1 MKQLIG
7 YYNEQ
12 GKYIEELV
20 DIIEKTKEDII
31 KEKEE
36 MLNTLIISTFF
47 IFSKTHYCFILSMTN

>member
-1 MKQLIG
+1 MKTLIG

-20 DIIEKTKEDII
+20 DIVEKTKEELI

-36 MLNTLIISTFF
+36 MLLVITKEIENL
-47 IFSKTHYCFILSMTN
+47 KEL

>member
-1 MKQLIG
+1 MKTLIG

-20 DIIEKTKEDII
+20 NIVEKTNEELI

-36 MLNTLIISTFF
+36 M
-47 IFSKTHYCFILSMTN
+47 ILVITEEIKNLKEL

>member
-12 GKYIEELV
+12 GKYIEKLV

-36 MLNTLIISTFF
+36 MLSVLTEEIKNL
-47 IFSKTHYCFILSMTN
+47 KEL

>member
-1 MKQLIG
+1 MKTLIG

-20 DIIEKTKEDII
+20 NIVERTNEELI

-36 MLNTLIISTFF
+36 KEEM
-47 IFSKTHYCFILSMTN
+47 ILVITEEIKNLKEL

>member
-1 MKQLIG
+1 MKTLIG

-20 DIIEKTKEDII
+20 NIVKKTNEELI

-36 MLNTLIISTFF
+36 M
-47 IFSKTHYCFILSMTN
+47 ILVITKEIENLKEL

>member
-1 MKQLIG
+1 MKKLIG

-20 DIIEKTKEDII
+20 DIIEKTKEEII

-36 MLNTLIISTFF
+36 MLLRLTEEIENL
-47 IFSKTHYCFILSMTN
+47 KKL

>member
-1 MKQLIG
+1 MKALIG

-20 DIIEKTKEDII
+20 NIVERTTEDSI

-36 MLNTLIISTFF
+36 M
-47 IFSKTHYCFILSMTN
+47 ILFLTEEIKNLKEL

>member
-12 GKYIEELV
+12 GKYIEKLV

-36 MLNTLIISTFF
+36 MLSVLTKEIENL
-47 IFSKTHYCFILSMTN
+47 KEL

>member
-12 GKYIEELV
+12 GKYIEKLV
-20 DIIEKTKEDII
+20 NIVEKTNEELI

-36 MLNTLIISTFF
+36 M
-47 IFSKTHYCFILSMTN
+47 ILVITKEIENLKEL

>member
-1 MKQLIG
+1 MKTLIG

-20 DIIEKTKEDII
+20 NIVERTNEELI

-36 MLNTLIISTFF
+36 MIILLTEE
-47 IFSKTHYCFILSMTN
+47 ITNLKKL

>member
-1 MKQLIG
+1 MKALIG

-20 DIIEKTKEDII
+20 NIVERTNEELI

-36 MLNTLIISTFF
+36 M
-47 IFSKTHYCFILSMTN
+47 ILVITEEIKNLKEL

>member
-1 MKQLIG
+1 MKTLIG

-31 KEKEE
+31 KEKEK
-36 MLNTLIISTFF
+36 MLSVLTEEIKNL
-47 IFSKTHYCFILSMTN
+47 KEL